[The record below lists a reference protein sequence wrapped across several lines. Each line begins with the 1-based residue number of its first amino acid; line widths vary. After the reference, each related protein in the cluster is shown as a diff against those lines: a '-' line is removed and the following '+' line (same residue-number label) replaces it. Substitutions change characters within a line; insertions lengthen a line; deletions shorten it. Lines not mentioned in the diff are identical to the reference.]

1 MELDKKTITSTIDN
15 MDVSRFHYKMLLLS
29 AAGVFLDGYDL
40 FIISVVLLFIKPI
53 WISTIPINE
62 QDMILGLLASSTLV
76 GMFFGALT
84 LGHYTDR
91 MGRKAMYVVDLIF
104 FVVFAALSAVAINIW
119 QLILFRFLLG
129 IGIGADYPISSTY
142 VTEFSPSKV
151 RGKLISTTFLFW
163 GIGALTAAAVG
174 YLIALFQPFGI
185 DSWRLMLLSGVVPAV
200 IVILLRATMPESP
213 RWLLSQ
219 GKSKEAIQVFKSLNV
234 NINENEIVSPKKEKA
249 SIKDLLSPIYRKRTL
264 FAWIPWFF
272 MDIGVYG
279 IGIYLPTLLYELGFK
294 NELQSIIGTAFL
306 DIFGIVGFVIAII
319 LIDRAGRLKLQAI
332 GFLGMTLSLF
342 LLAIIGPINLV
353 FLFLVFAIFQI
364 SENAGPNTTT
374 WVVATELFPTRLR
387 ATAQGSS
394 AAVSRLGAISGV
406 FLLPVIIGAF
416 GNQVALIFVSIAT
429 FLGFTITVIL
439 GEETKAL
446 SLEEASTVF
455 REFSSYIM
463 KLTTN
468 VELAASE
475 LYDLSLNYN
484 NIQEKAKKI
493 KDLEHANDKIVS
505 EIFTKLHRKFPAPI
519 DNLDIAS
526 LVRGLDDIIDAIE
539 STSKKMMIYDI
550 KETTGEIIALSEINL
565 KAVSELKEALSS
577 IMAIRLGEYNEIVER
592 CRDIH
597 KLENYTDDIVDN
609 VIKEI
614 LKLEDPMKIL
624 RYKEIYESLEN
635 ITDRC
640 DDVADIILSL
650 IVKYS

>member
-1 MELDKKTITSTIDN
+1 LDKGTIASTIDN

-29 AAGVFLDGYDL
+29 AAGVFLDGFDL
-40 FIISVVLLFIKPI
+40 FIISVVLLFIRPI
-53 WISTIPINE
+53 WINTLPIGQQE
-62 QDMILGLLASSTLV
+62 SVLGLLASSALL
-76 GMFFGALT
+76 GMFVGALT

-104 FVVFAALSAVAINIW
+104 FVIFAALSAVSANIW
-119 QLILFRFLLG
+119 ELIIFRFLLG
-129 IGIGADYPISSTY
+129 LGIGADYPISSTY

-151 RGKLISTTFLFW
+151 RGRLISTTFMFW
-163 GIGALTAAAVG
+163 GLGSLTAALVG
-174 YLIALFQPFGI
+174 YLIALFQPLGI
-185 DSWRLMLLSGVVPAV
+185 DSWRLMLLSGIVPAV
-200 IVILLRATMPESP
+200 IVIILRATMPESP

-219 GKSKEAIQVFKSLNV
+219 GKSKEAIKVLKSLNV
-234 NINENEIVSPKKEKA
+234 EIQESDILPSKKEKA
-249 SIKDLLSPIYRKRTL
+249 SIRDLLSPIYRKRTF

-279 IGIYLPTLLYELGFK
+279 IGIYLPTLLYDLGFK
-294 NELQSIIGTAFL
+294 NDLSSILGTAFL
-306 DIFGIVGFVIAII
+306 DIFGIMGFILAIY

-332 GFLGMTLSLF
+332 GFLGMTVSLLF
-342 LLAIIGPINLV
+342 LAILGPINLI
-353 FLFLVFAIFQI
+353 FLFLIFAIFQI

-394 AAVSRLGAISGV
+394 AAISRLGAISGV
-406 FLLPVIIGAF
+406 FLLPIITGLF
-416 GNQVALIFVSIAT
+416 GNEISLIFVATAT
-429 FLGFTITVIL
+429 FLGFLVTVLI
-439 GEETKAL
+439 GEETRAL

-455 REFSSYIM
+455 REFSSYIV

-468 VELAASE
+468 VELAAKE
-475 LYDLSLNYN
+475 LYDLSVNFEK
-484 NIQEKAKKI
+484 IQEKAKKI
-493 KDLEHANDKIVS
+493 KDLEHENDEIVS
-505 EIFTKLHRKFPAPI
+505 EIFKKLNRKFPAPI
-519 DNLDIAS
+519 DNMDVAA

-539 STSKKMMIYDI
+539 STSKKMIIYDI
-550 KETTGEIIALSEINL
+550 KNSTDEIIALSEINM
-565 KAVSELKEALSS
+565 KAVSELKEALVS
-577 IMAIRLGEYNEIVER
+577 IMAIRLGEYSEIVER

-609 VIKEI
+609 VIKDI
-614 LKLEDPMKIL
+614 LGSNDPMKIL
-624 RYKEIYESLEN
+624 RYKEIYESLEG